1 MTDSFSGFGSGSGS
15 GSKMSA
21 ESKGSAVSA
30 FWGVDAALGAGGTI
44 GSDSSA
50 RTSRISEGSG
60 LISVWIFTLTFT
72 GSLLSIGVAVSTVP
86 GLLGGSYRDVSECAS

>member
-1 MTDSFSGFGSGSGS
+1 MKEICSTESGD
-15 GSKMSA
+15 
-21 ESKGSAVSA
+21 E
-30 FWGVDAALGAGGTI
+30 GGTI

-86 GLLGGSYRDVSECAS
+86 GLLGGSFRDVSACAS